1 MRPSAPDAPPLDPT
15 VPALLAKVGAYPQH
29 HGGLGVVRTLGRAG
43 VTVHAVVEDRLTPV
57 ALSRHLSRA
66 FVRPTTGLEPQ
77 DALVAALLDVG
88 RAVGTPCV
96 PVPTDDEAAILLAE
110 HAEVLAEC
118 FLLPRVD
125 PGLPRLLAGKASLHA
140 LCEEL
145 GVAAPR
151 SRVPADRDE
160 LVDAGRELGFPVV
173 LKNRDAWTR
182 LRDPAVGGTTAV
194 RDERGLLDRFA
205 PGVLPP
211 LLVQEYIPREWAEDW
226 ITHLYCGTGGEP
238 RVAFTGLKLRSW
250 PPHAGVTTRAV
261 ALANPALARLAE
273 DLVRRIGYSGAADLD
288 WRYDRRDERYKL
300 VDFNPRTGAQFRLFE
315 NTDGV
320 DVVRAMHLD
329 LTGREV
335 PPRPQ
340 AEGRVFVAGQLDLPS
355 VLAWLREEHRLPP
368 ALLPGPGTE
377 RAWLSGEDPLPAAVE
392 AVRFLGAVARRLGR
406 EVRGGT
412 DGRRGAGGT
421 GGGEHGRGGAPAPGG
436 RGGGPPC

>member
-1 MRPSAPDAPPLDPT
+1 MSPRTPDDPLLGPAVPALGPAVLSLDPA
-15 VPALLAKVGAYPQH
+15 VPALLAKIGGYPQH

-66 FVRPTTGLEPQ
+66 FVRPTTGLERQ
-77 DALVAALLDVG
+77 DALVAAMLDIGRSVG
-88 RAVGTPCV
+88 VPCV
-96 PVPTDDEAAILLAE
+96 PVPTDDEAAILFAE
-110 HAEVLAEC
+110 HYATLSEC
-118 FLLPRVD
+118 FLLPRV
-125 PGLPRLLAGKASLHA
+125 PPALPRLLAGKASLHV

-145 GVAAPR
+145 GIASPRTRAP
-151 SRVPADRDE
+151 VTRDE

-194 RDERGLLDRFA
+194 RDERDLLDRFA

-226 ITHLYCGTGGEP
+226 ITHLYCGTGGET

-261 ALANPALARLAE
+261 ALSNPTLVKLAA
-273 DLVRRIGYSGAADLD
+273 DLCRRIGYSGAADLD

-315 NTDGV
+315 NVRGV

-329 LTGREV
+329 LTGRDV
-335 PPRPQ
+335 PQGPQ
-340 AEGRVFVAGQLDLPS
+340 ADGRVFVAGQLDLPS

-368 ALLPGPGTE
+368 ALLPGPAAE
-377 RAWLSGEDPLPAAVE
+377 RAWLSREDPLPAAVE
-392 AVRFLGAVARRLGR
+392 AVRFLGTVARRVGR
-406 EVRGGT
+406 DVRA
-412 DGRRGAGGT
+412 RAARGSLWP
-421 GGGEHGRGGAPAPGG
+421 R
-436 RGGGPPC
+436 

>member
-1 MRPSAPDAPPLDPT
+1 MRQRAPGDPLLDPA
-15 VPALLAKVGAYPQH
+15 VPALLAKIGRYPQH

-66 FVRPTTGLEPQ
+66 FVRPTTGLERQ
-77 DALVAALLDVG
+77 DVLVAALLDIG
-88 RAVGTPCV
+88 RSVGTRCV
-96 PVPTDDEAAILLAE
+96 PVPTDDEAAILIAE
-110 HAEVLAEC
+110 HYEALSEC
-118 FLLPRVD
+118 FLLPRVP
-125 PGLPRLLAGKASLHA
+125 PGLPRLLAGKASLHV

-145 GVAAPR
+145 GVASPRTRAP
-151 SRVPADRDE
+151 VTLDE

-182 LRDPAVGGTTAV
+182 LRNPAVGGTTAV

-226 ITHLYCGTGGEP
+226 ITHLYCGFGGEP

-250 PPHAGVTTRAV
+250 PPYAGVTTRAV
-261 ALANPALARLAE
+261 ALGNPTLVKLAA
-273 DLVRRIGYSGAADLD
+273 DLCRRIGYSGAADLD

-315 NTDGV
+315 NVDGV

-329 LTGREV
+329 LTGRDV
-335 PPRPQ
+335 PRGPQ
-340 AEGRVFVAGQLDLPS
+340 VEERVFVAGQLDLPS
-355 VLAWLREEHRLPP
+355 VAAWLREEHRLPP
-368 ALLPGPGTE
+368 DLLPGPETE
-377 RAWLSGEDPLPAAVE
+377 RAWLSREDPLPAVAE
-392 AVRFLGAVARRLGR
+392 AVRFLGTVARRVGR
-406 EVRGGT
+406 EVRASGA
-412 DGRRGAGGT
+412 RR
-421 GGGEHGRGGAPAPGG
+421 P
-436 RGGGPPC
+436 

>member
-1 MRPSAPDAPPLDPT
+1 MTPRAPDDPLLDPT
-15 VPALLAKVGAYPQH
+15 VPALLAKIGGYPQH

-66 FVRPTTGLEPQ
+66 FVRPTTGLERQ
-77 DALVAALLDVG
+77 DLLVAALLDIG
-88 RAVGTPCV
+88 RSIGAPCV
-96 PVPTDDEAAILLAE
+96 PVPTDDEAAILFAE
-110 HAEVLAEC
+110 HAETLSEC

-125 PGLPRLLAGKASLHA
+125 PGLPRLLAGKATLHA

-151 SRVPADRDE
+151 TRVPGNRDE

-205 PGVLPP
+205 PGALPP

-226 ITHLYCGTGGEP
+226 ITHLYCGAGGEP

-261 ALANPALARLAE
+261 ALANPTLAKLAA
-273 DLVRRIGYSGAADLD
+273 DLCRRIGYGGVADLD

-300 VDFNPRTGAQFRLFE
+300 VDFNPRAGAQFRLFE
-315 NTDGV
+315 NTDCV

-329 LTGREV
+329 LTGRDV
-335 PPRPQ
+335 PPGPQ
-340 AEGRVFVAGQLDLPS
+340 VDGRVFVAGQLDLPS
-355 VLAWLREEHRLPP
+355 VLAWLREERRLPP
-368 ALLPGPGTE
+368 ALLPGPDTE
-377 RAWLSGEDPLPAAVE
+377 RAWLSREDPLPAAAE
-392 AVRFLGAVARRLGR
+392 AVRFLGAVARRIGR
-406 EVRGGT
+406 EARARGT
-412 DGRRGAGGT
+412 RS
-421 GGGEHGRGGAPAPGG
+421 P
-436 RGGGPPC
+436 

>member
-1 MRPSAPDAPPLDPT
+1 MTPRAPDDPLLDPT
-15 VPALLAKVGAYPQH
+15 VPALLAKVGGYPQH

-57 ALSRHLSRA
+57 ALSHHLSRA
-66 FVRPTTGLEPQ
+66 FVRPTTGLERQ
-77 DALVAALLDVG
+77 DVLVGVLLDIG
-88 RAVGTPCV
+88 RSIGAPCV
-96 PVPTDDEAAILLAE
+96 PVPTDDEAAILFAE
-110 HAEVLAEC
+110 HAEALSEC

-125 PGLPRLLAGKASLHA
+125 PGLPRLLAGKATLHA

-151 SRVPADRDE
+151 TRVPGNRDE

-205 PGVLPP
+205 PGALPP

-250 PPHAGVTTRAV
+250 PPYAGVTTRAV
-261 ALANPALARLAE
+261 ALANPTLAKLAA
-273 DLVRRIGYSGAADLD
+273 DLCRRIGYSGVADLD
-288 WRYDRRDERYKL
+288 WRYDRRDELYKL
-300 VDFNPRTGAQFRLFE
+300 VDFNPRAGAQFRLFE
-315 NTDGV
+315 TIDGV

-329 LTGREV
+329 LTGRDV
-335 PPRPQ
+335 PPGPQ
-340 AEGRVFVAGQLDLPS
+340 VDGRVFVAGQLDLPS

-368 ALLPGPGTE
+368 ALLPGPDTE
-377 RAWLSGEDPLPAAVE
+377 RAWLSREDPLPAAAE
-392 AVRFLGAVARRLGR
+392 AVRFLGAVARRIGR
-406 EVRGGT
+406 EVRARGT
-412 DGRRGAGGT
+412 RS
-421 GGGEHGRGGAPAPGG
+421 P
-436 RGGGPPC
+436 

>member
-1 MRPSAPDAPPLDPT
+1 MTPRAPDDPLLDPT
-15 VPALLAKVGAYPQH
+15 VPALLAKVGGYPQH

-66 FVRPTTGLEPQ
+66 FVRPTTGLERQ
-77 DALVAALLDVG
+77 DVLVGVLLDIG
-88 RAVGTPCV
+88 RSIGAPCV
-96 PVPTDDEAAILLAE
+96 PVPTDDEAAILFAE
-110 HAEVLAEC
+110 HAEALSEC

-125 PGLPRLLAGKASLHA
+125 PGLPRLLAGKATLHA

-151 SRVPADRDE
+151 TRVPGNRDE

-173 LKNRDAWTR
+173 LKNREAWTR

-205 PGVLPP
+205 PGALPP

-250 PPHAGVTTRAV
+250 PPYAGVTTRAV
-261 ALANPALARLAE
+261 ALANPTLAKLAA
-273 DLVRRIGYSGAADLD
+273 DLCRRIGYSGVADLD
-288 WRYDRRDERYKL
+288 WRYDRRDELYKL

-315 NTDGV
+315 TIDGV

-329 LTGREV
+329 LTGRDV
-335 PPRPQ
+335 PPGPQ
-340 AEGRVFVAGQLDLPS
+340 VDGRVFVAGQLDLPS

-368 ALLPGPGTE
+368 ALLPGPDTE
-377 RAWLSGEDPLPAAVE
+377 RAWLSREDPLPAAAE
-392 AVRFLGAVARRLGR
+392 GVRFLGAVARRIGR
-406 EVRGGT
+406 EVRARGT
-412 DGRRGAGGT
+412 RS
-421 GGGEHGRGGAPAPGG
+421 P
-436 RGGGPPC
+436 

>member
-1 MRPSAPDAPPLDPT
+1 MTPRAPGDPLLDPT
-15 VPALLAKVGAYPQH
+15 VPALLAKVGGYPQH

-66 FVRPTTGLEPQ
+66 FVRPTTGLERQ
-77 DALVAALLDVG
+77 DVLVGVLLDIG
-88 RAVGTPCV
+88 RSIGAPCV
-96 PVPTDDEAAILLAE
+96 PVPTDDEAAILFAE
-110 HAEVLAEC
+110 HAEALSEC

-125 PGLPRLLAGKASLHA
+125 PGLPRLLAGKATLHA

-151 SRVPADRDE
+151 TRVPGNRDE

-205 PGVLPP
+205 PGALPP

-250 PPHAGVTTRAV
+250 PPYAGVTTRAV
-261 ALANPALARLAE
+261 ALANPTLAKLAA
-273 DLVRRIGYSGAADLD
+273 DLCRRIGYSGVADLD
-288 WRYDRRDERYKL
+288 WRYDRRDELYKL

-315 NTDGV
+315 TIDGV

-329 LTGREV
+329 LTGRDV
-335 PPRPQ
+335 PPGPQ
-340 AEGRVFVAGQLDLPS
+340 VDGRVFVAGQLDLPS

-368 ALLPGPGTE
+368 ALLPGPDTE
-377 RAWLSGEDPLPAAVE
+377 RAWLSREDPLPAAAE
-392 AVRFLGAVARRLGR
+392 AVRFLGAVARRIGR
-406 EVRGGT
+406 EVRARGT
-412 DGRRGAGGT
+412 RS
-421 GGGEHGRGGAPAPGG
+421 P
-436 RGGGPPC
+436 

>member
-1 MRPSAPDAPPLDPT
+1 MRRRAPDDPLLDPT
-15 VPALLAKVGAYPQH
+15 VPALLAKVGGYPQH
-29 HGGLGVVRTLGRAG
+29 HGGLGVVRSLGRAG
-43 VTVHAVVEDRLTPV
+43 VTVHAVVEDRFTPV

-66 FVRPTTGLEPQ
+66 FVRPTTGLERQ
-77 DALVAALLDVG
+77 DVLVAALLGIG
-88 RAVGTPCV
+88 RAVGAPCV

-110 HAEVLAEC
+110 HAEALSEC
-118 FLLPRVD
+118 FLLPRVS

-140 LCEEL
+140 LCEQL
-145 GVAAPR
+145 GVASPRTRAP
-151 SRVPADRDE
+151 VTRDE

-173 LKNRDAWTR
+173 LKNRDPWTR

-226 ITHLYCGTGGEP
+226 ITHLYCGDGGEP

-261 ALANPALARLAE
+261 ALTNPTLAKLAA
-273 DLVRRIGYSGAADLD
+273 DLCRRIGYSGAADLD

-315 NTDGV
+315 NVDGV

-329 LTGREV
+329 LTGRDV
-335 PPRPQ
+335 PSGPQ

-355 VLAWLREEHRLPP
+355 VMAWLREERRLPP
-368 ALLPGPGTE
+368 GLLPGPETE
-377 RAWLSGEDPLPAAVE
+377 RAWLSAEDPLPAAAE
-392 AVRFLGAVARRLGR
+392 TVRFLGAVARRVGR
-406 EVRGGT
+406 AVR
-412 DGRRGAGGT
+412 
-421 GGGEHGRGGAPAPGG
+421 APGG
-436 RGGGPPC
+436 ARRV

>member
-1 MRPSAPDAPPLDPT
+1 MRRRAPDDPLLDT
-15 VPALLAKVGAYPQH
+15 AVPALLAKVGRYPQH

-43 VTVHAVVEDRLTPV
+43 VTVHAVVEDRVTPV

-66 FVRPTTGLEPQ
+66 FVRPTTGLERQ
-77 DALVAALLDVG
+77 DVLVAALLDIG
-88 RAVGTPCV
+88 RSVGTPCV
-96 PVPTDDEAAILLAE
+96 PVPTDDEAALLFAE
-110 HAEVLAEC
+110 HAEALSEC
-118 FLLPRVD
+118 FLLPSVS
-125 PGLPRLLAGKASLHA
+125 PELPRLLAGKASLHA

-145 GVAAPR
+145 GVASPRTRAP
-151 SRVPADRDE
+151 VTRDE

-173 LKNRDAWTR
+173 LKNRDPWTR

-226 ITHLYCGTGGEP
+226 ITHLYCGAGGEP

-261 ALANPALARLAE
+261 ALANPTLAKLAA
-273 DLVRRIGYSGAADLD
+273 DLCRRIGYSGAADLD

-315 NTDGV
+315 NVDGV

-329 LTGREV
+329 LTGRDV
-335 PPRPQ
+335 PPCPQ
-340 AEGRVFVAGQLDLPS
+340 AEGRVFGAGQLDLPS
-355 VLAWLREEHRLPP
+355 VMAWLREEHRLPP
-368 ALLPGPGTE
+368 SLLPGAETE
-377 RAWLSGEDPLPAAVE
+377 RAWLSREDPLPAAVE
-392 AVRFLGAVARRLGR
+392 AVRFLGAVARRVGREVGRRAVR
-406 EVRGGT
+406 EVRGRDT
-412 DGRRGAGGT
+412 RSR
-421 GGGEHGRGGAPAPGG
+421 
-436 RGGGPPC
+436 